1 MNPAQNTII
10 YQTGRKYLVV
20 VVIAFSSLVSG
31 QVWSKTLECYFLS
44 QDNQTRTKAVQSY
57 ITSSI
62 QANN

>member
-31 QVWSKTLECYFLS
+31 QV
-44 QDNQTRTKAVQSY
+44 
-57 ITSSI
+57 
-62 QANN
+62 